1 MREEPESG
9 LDHGAVGDDS
19 FGDVGQLV
27 DSDTMTD
34 DREEQ
39 AVADAV
45 PEVEEAAEEAA
56 MHIIDEGSD

>member
-9 LDHGAVGDDS
+9 LDHGAGGDS

-27 DSDTMTD
+27 DSDTMTE

-39 AVADAV
+39 AVTDAV
-45 PEVEEAAEEAA
+45 P
-56 MHIIDEGSD
+56 GSRRSIRGGSSDAHHR